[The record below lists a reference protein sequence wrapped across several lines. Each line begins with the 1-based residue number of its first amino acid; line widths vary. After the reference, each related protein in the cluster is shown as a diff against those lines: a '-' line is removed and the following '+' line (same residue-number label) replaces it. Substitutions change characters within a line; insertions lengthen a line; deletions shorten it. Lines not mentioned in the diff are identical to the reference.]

1 VNRRQAL
8 SGYVE
13 RHDPF
18 GRLDIGAVRI
28 MLSNVTDMETTPY
41 IVPGYV
47 TKEDMGAAANS
58 CDGTHED
65 FVWRVLNR
73 KGDND
78 EQT

>member
-1 VNRRQAL
+1 MSRRQAL
-8 SGYVE
+8 ADFTS
-13 RHDPF
+13 RHDPR

-28 MLSNVTDMETTPY
+28 MLSNITDMETTPY

-47 TKEDMGAAANS
+47 TKEDMDAAANS

-73 KGDND
+73 RGDND